1 MSWFK
6 KASQSIKRFGHK
18 AGGALKRFGHKAGH
32 ALHTAV
38 EFGEKALPAVEKVAG
53 GIAKGLTMVEPLV
66 GAVAPEFLPAV
77 EIAKRGSSAV
87 SAGARSAGA
96 GLQAGKGIVRGAK
109 KIASGDTAGGTANVI
124 QAGLAGRAAL
134 SETRR
139 QSSAAYGAGK
149 ELNALRR

>member
-6 KASQSIKRFGHK
+6 KAAGSVRKFGHK
-18 AGGALKRFGHKAGH
+18 ASVGAKKFGHKAAH
-32 ALHTAV
+32 VAKSAV
-38 EFGEKALPAVEKVAG
+38 AFGEKALPAVEKISG

-66 GAVAPEFLPAV
+66 GVVAPEFLPEV
-77 EIAKRGSSAV
+77 EAAKRGASAV

-109 KIASGDTAGGTANVI
+109 QIGRGDTAGGTANII
-124 QAGLAGRAAL
+124 QSGLAGRAAL
-134 SETRR
+134 SETKR
-139 QSSAAYGAGK
+139 QGSAAAK